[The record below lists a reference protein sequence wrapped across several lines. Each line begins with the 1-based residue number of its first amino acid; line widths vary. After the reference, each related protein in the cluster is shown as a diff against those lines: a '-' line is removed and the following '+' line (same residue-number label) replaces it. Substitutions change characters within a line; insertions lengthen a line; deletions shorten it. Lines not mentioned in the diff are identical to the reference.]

1 MGGKTFLIDLE
12 STRTYPVVERK
23 EVITT
28 RVLGVSCS
36 LPASSFSRNHG
47 AIPLQQNTF
56 AI

>member
-12 STRTYPVVERK
+12 STYPVAERK

-36 LPASSFSRNHG
+36 LPASSSSRNHG